1 MLFRFFGLNFS
12 YFYYPTIYGC
22 IYIYPN
28 PVKLE
33 FPWLLTIRKGAGTIP
48 FPLGKPR
55 ARVIY
60 PLNPRAPR
68 MWSKPS
74 LMKGEHFCLLLAHT
88 NPVAP
93 EFKSKYY
100 PTLILICTE
109 GNNESISSWS
119 ELSKTCQ

>member
-1 MLFRFFGLNFS
+1 MTFFEHLLL
-12 YFYYPTIYGC
+12 C
-22 IYIYPN
+22 INSAANRLTSKGTRKKEKRPFAIFTYPN
-28 PVKLE
+28 PVKVD
-33 FPWLLTIRKGAGTIP
+33 FPWLLTIRKGAGTLP

-55 ARVIY
+55 ARVIH

-93 EFKSKYY
+93 EFNFRIKNY
-100 PTLILICTE
+100 
-109 GNNESISSWS
+109 
-119 ELSKTCQ
+119 